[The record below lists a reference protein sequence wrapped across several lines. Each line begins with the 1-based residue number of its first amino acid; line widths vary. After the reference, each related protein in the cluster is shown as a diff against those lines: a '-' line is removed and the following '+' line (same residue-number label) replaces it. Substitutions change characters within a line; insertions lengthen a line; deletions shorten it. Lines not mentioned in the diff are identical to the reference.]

1 MAIASP
7 SCCLYVELIWSVLRV
22 GKEKKEGNWWIEYL
36 SVRYRKPHKVEYLVL
51 TERNVNVEG
60 ESALTSLHS
69 VQRLLRDGLSQL
81 ASKS

>member
-1 MAIASP
+1 M
-7 SCCLYVELIWSVLRV
+7 
-22 GKEKKEGNWWIEYL
+22 EYL
-36 SVRYRKPHKVEYLVL
+36 SVRYRKPRNKVEYLVL

-69 VQRLLRDGLSQL
+69 GQRLLRDGLSQL